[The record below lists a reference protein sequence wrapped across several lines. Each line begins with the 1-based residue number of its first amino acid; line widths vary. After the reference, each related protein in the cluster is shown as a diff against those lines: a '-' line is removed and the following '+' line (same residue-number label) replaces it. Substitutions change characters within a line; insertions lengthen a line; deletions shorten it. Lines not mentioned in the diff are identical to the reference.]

1 MVTMQIKRLFFD
13 RPRVQKA
20 VGKSQRKVL
29 SRAGAFIRTTAKHSI
44 RKRKGSAPP
53 GAPPHS
59 HEGSLRRLILFGY
72 DDRTETVVV
81 GPVGFKRST
90 APNLLE
96 FGGAVKTKRPR
107 LVRVE
112 TRGRDKR
119 GRFTKAKFRRVEAG
133 TKLVYAPR
141 PFMGPALEKQ
151 RPKLPKVWQGIVGVR
166 S

>member
-1 MVTMQIKRLFFD
+1 VIDLRIKQLFFD
-13 RPRVQKA
+13 RPRVQRA
-20 VGKSQRKVL
+20 VDKTQRRVL
-29 SRAGAFIRTTAKHSI
+29 SKAGAFVRTAAKHSI

-72 DDRTETVVV
+72 DERTETVVV

-90 APNLLE
+90 APNVLE

-112 TRGRDKR
+112 SRGRDKR
-119 GRFTKAKFRRVEAG
+119 RRFTKARFRRAEAG

-141 PFMGPALEKQ
+141 PFMGPALEKEQ
-151 RPKLPKVWQGIVGVR
+151 PKLPKLWANSVR
-166 S
+166 G